1 MALHRTCN
9 IPSPGYFSSNHVL
22 VNRERIFKG
31 LKPLKRCIRLDE
43 LARIHAETMARQ
55 QKVTSSV
62 ATVKQLQDKLG
73 SMRVGENTLRGDTI
87 RGIHC
92 EMMKSANQPQCRAN
106 VLASNFT
113 KFGMG
118 TALGKD
124 GKLYLV
130 QLFCGDASSD

>member
-1 MALHRTCN
+1 MAQ
-9 IPSPGYFSSNHVL
+9 
-22 VNRERIFKG
+22 
-31 LKPLKRCIRLDE
+31 
-43 LARIHAETMARQ
+43 Q
-55 QKVTSSV
+55 QKVMSSV
-62 ATVKQLQDKLG
+62 GTVQQLQEKLG
-73 SMRVGENTLRGDTI
+73 CFRVGENTLRGDTI

-92 EMMKSANQPQCRAN
+92 EMMKSPKQPQCRAN